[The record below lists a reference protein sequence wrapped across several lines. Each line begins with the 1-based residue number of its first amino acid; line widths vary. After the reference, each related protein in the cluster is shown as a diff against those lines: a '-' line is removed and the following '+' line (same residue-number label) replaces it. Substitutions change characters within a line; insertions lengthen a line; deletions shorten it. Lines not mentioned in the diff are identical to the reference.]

1 MTIKMTLE
9 EAEGIWERCKNLRYE
24 NESLRYTMRRTLETL
39 EAELAKGVKDREGL
53 EGCAKLLRDVL
64 G

>member
-9 EAEGIWERCKNLRYE
+9 EAEGIWKRFNKLRYE

-39 EAELAKGVKDREGL
+39 EAELAKGVTGREGL